1 MAHRT
6 LSGLHIALTRESE
19 ANAEL
24 AGMLAQQGATVH
36 DCPLIRI
43 QPPDDPAPLLEA
55 LEHID
60 QYDWLVLTS
69 VNAAR
74 AVLSRA
80 KPAPA
85 LRIACVGSATSAF
98 VAEHGLRVT
107 LRPARAHS
115 KGMLEALAEVGVQGA
130 SVLWPRANAAPA
142 TLREGLQA
150 LGAVVDDP
158 VAYCNVPDVAGL
170 ESLSSLLRAGA
181 LHVIAFA
188 SSSAAENAAT
198 AVADGLKSVR
208 VYSIGPSTSR
218 TLEAAGIQVA
228 GEAADHSARGLAQ
241 VIIAG
246 ETQRE

>member
-1 MAHRT
+1 MAQRT

-24 AGMLAQQGATVH
+24 AAELVQQGATVH

-43 QPPDDPAPLLEA
+43 QPPDHPAPLLEA

-60 QYDWLVLTS
+60 QYDWLILTS

-98 VAEHGLRVT
+98 VTSHGLQVT
-107 LRPARAHS
+107 LQPTRAHS

-130 SVLWPRANAAPA
+130 SALWPRGNAAPA
-142 TLREGLQA
+142 TLKEGLQA

-158 VAYCNVPDVAGL
+158 VAYRNVPDLAGL
-170 ESLSSLLRAGA
+170 EVLSSLLRTGT
-181 LHVIAFA
+181 LHAIAFA
-188 SSSAAENAAT
+188 SSSAAENAA
-198 AVADGLKSVR
+198 AALSDGLKQLR
-208 VYSIGPSTSR
+208 LYSIGPSTSR
-218 TLEAAGIQVA
+218 TLEAAGLQVA

-241 VIIAG
+241 VIVAG
-246 ETQRE
+246 ESQRG